1 MMYFKQQ
8 STDEEIDP
16 FDFVGFAQD
25 RGGTLWYFSEHSEQ
39 FTISEYGIFN
49 EPNAEFLENLKPF
62 TRFDGTITIGN

>member
-25 RGGTLWYFSEHSEQ
+25 RKGTLWYFSEHGEQ

-49 EPNAEFLENLKPF
+49 EPNSELLENLKPF
-62 TRFDGTITIGN
+62 TRFNGTITIGN